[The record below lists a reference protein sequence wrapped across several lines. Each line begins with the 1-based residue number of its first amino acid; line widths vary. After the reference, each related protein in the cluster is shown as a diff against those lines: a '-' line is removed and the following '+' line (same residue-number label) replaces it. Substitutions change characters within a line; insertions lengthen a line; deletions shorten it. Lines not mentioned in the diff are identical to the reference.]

1 MSALRVSLLIPCYNG
16 AAYLAEALSSAL
28 EQDRAPDEVIVIDDG
43 STDDGG
49 SIAAGFGP
57 RVRCARQDHLGI
69 SAARNHGIA
78 LSTGDV
84 IAFLDADDLWPAG
97 SLSVRLSLLEDRPEL
112 DCASGLIKQFMSP
125 ELPDAIRRTL
135 VCPEDVSR
143 ARAAGV
149 TLARRRV
156 FDRIGRFD
164 TSFRIGETLDWIAR
178 ADAAGVTNE
187 VAEQVVLLRRVHTA
201 NTTWRLRDEKAEYLR
216 VLKASLDRRRAKAPA
231 DSQPGKD

>member
-112 DCASGLIKQFMSP
+112 DCASGLTRQFMSP
-125 ELPDAIRRTL
+125 ALPDAVRRTL
-135 VCPEDVSR
+135 ACPENVSR
-143 ARAAGV
+143 ARIAGA

-187 VAEQVVLLRRVHTA
+187 ITEQVVLLRRVHTA
-201 NTTWRLRDEKAEYLR
+201 NTTSRLRDEKAEYLR
-216 VLKASLDRRRAKAPA
+216 VLKASIDRRRAMMPA
-231 DSQPGKD
+231 DSRPGKD